1 MELKY
6 WTSGRVWWSW
16 HRTGVRVPPLLEKQE
31 KSSSINCRQ
40 VVLACVHSVL
50 EENKS
55 SAQYTSPAIVVC
67 RGVDSPYREKNEA
80 NHNIGE
86 QDFVEQCLGVFWM
99 ESRSSEKK
107 SQRESHQ
114 MACVII
120 LWKIHDFVHGAFIF
134 LLFRTAWGSCG
145 CGPLLEFSKWQICT

>member
-16 HRTGVRVPPLLEKQE
+16 HRSGVRVPPLLEKQE

-99 ESRSSEKK
+99 ESRSSKK
-107 SQRESHQ
+107 IPKRIASNGMRHNFMENTRLRLWSVHISPVQDS
-114 MACVII
+114 MGKLWMWAVIR
-120 LWKIHDFVHGAFIF
+120 IF
-134 LLFRTAWGSCG
+134 
-145 CGPLLEFSKWQICT
+145 